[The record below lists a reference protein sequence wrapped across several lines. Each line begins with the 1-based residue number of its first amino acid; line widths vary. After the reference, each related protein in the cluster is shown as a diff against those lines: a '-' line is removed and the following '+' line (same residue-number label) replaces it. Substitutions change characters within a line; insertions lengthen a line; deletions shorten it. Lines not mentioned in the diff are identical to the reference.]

1 MHQSF
6 ETFSTTNMSA
16 RQYYLLGEFV
26 YNLKQDVFEL
36 MDKPGLSTN
45 RNLLEAKDLLIN
57 ISRLVLEGSEKYNDF
72 YTMFEKAC
80 ELYYVVREEQCP
92 DDDDDSDDSDY

>member
-1 MHQSF
+1 
-6 ETFSTTNMSA
+6 MSA

-26 YNLKQDVFEL
+26 YNMKMDVFKL
-36 MDKPGLSTN
+36 MDQPGLSTN

-57 ISRLVLEGSEKYNDF
+57 ISRLILEGSEKYNDF

-80 ELYYVVREEQCP
+80 QLYYVVREEQCS
-92 DDDDDSDDSDY
+92 DYEDDDSDEDC

>member
-1 MHQSF
+1 
-6 ETFSTTNMSA
+6 MSA

-26 YNLKQDVFEL
+26 YNLKQDVFKL
-36 MDKPGLSTN
+36 MDTPGLSTN

-80 ELYYVVREEQCP
+80 QLYYVVREEHCP
-92 DDDDDSDDSDY
+92 DFEEDDSDEDD